1 MYLVPPMSEEPPP
14 DFCTFVAVHLSALQA
29 DAARLVGGG
38 PHADEVY
45 PLVLS
50 DVALH
55 WRRLRLRR
63 RLTGRDETVEYLRRR
78 LAARAEHW
86 REDQIYEIEVQWLRP
101 PEAAPT
107 DGPASVALQKA
118 ALLPGTSRVQRRPQ
132 AEAAIAWEHA
142 WHRAR
147 SHRIARMVAGS
158 TLGFFA
164 VIQIAEHLPG

>member
-1 MYLVPPMSEEPPP
+1 MYLVPPMAEEPPP

-63 RLTGRDETVEYLRRR
+63 RLTGRDETGEYLRRR

-86 REDQIYEIEVQWLRP
+86 RADQIYPVEVEYLRP

-107 DGPASVALQKA
+107 AGPASVALQKA
-118 ALLPGTSRVQRRPQ
+118 ALLPDTARVQRRPQ

-147 SHRIARMVAGS
+147 AHRIARMVAAA
-158 TLGFFA
+158 TVAFFA
-164 VIQIAEHLPG
+164 AIQAAERLNG